1 FHSPI
6 AGWISAPIAWMLSL
20 FDVADAARIAPG
32 FIFGFMDQYI
42 PAIVAAEINDQKMR
56 FILAGL
62 SLCQLI
68 YMTETGLV
76 VLQVGLPVSVF
87 QLFQI
92 FVIRTLIVTP
102 VLAVAAMLI
111 Y

>member
-1 FHSPI
+1 
-6 AGWISAPIAWMLSL
+6 
-20 FDVADAARIAPG
+20 
-32 FIFGFMDQYI
+32 
-42 PAIVAAEINDQKMR
+42 MR

-102 VLAVAAMLI
+102 FLAVAAMLI